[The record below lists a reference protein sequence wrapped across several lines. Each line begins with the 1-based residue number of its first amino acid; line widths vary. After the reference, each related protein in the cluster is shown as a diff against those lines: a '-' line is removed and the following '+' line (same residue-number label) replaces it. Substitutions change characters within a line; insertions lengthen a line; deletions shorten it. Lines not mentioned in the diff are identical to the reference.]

1 VHDRVKRTGFREGVV
16 PGQGDLRN
24 GEVGMFM
31 EPNDMV
37 LCTSSANLS
46 LPVICY
52 SYKYFL

>member
-1 VHDRVKRTGFREGVV
+1 MHDRVKRTGFREGVV